1 MITTPSQQTR
11 TQTTM
16 PLLVCHESFPSTGE
30 TLYGLSHGIG
40 TPFWWHPAPNWGQ
53 STMSQSDVKADENA
67 YIPCISILFGRFSEE
82 CEQVLPSNKS
92 TCPNHEQREECAW
105 ANRSTSGV
113 SAWNVVNRPLTPVQH
128 RGHEI
133 GQCHGPSD

>member
-1 MITTPSQQTR
+1 
-11 TQTTM
+11 
-16 PLLVCHESFPSTGE
+16 
-30 TLYGLSHGIG
+30 
-40 TPFWWHPAPNWGQ
+40 
-53 STMSQSDVKADENA
+53 MSQCDVKADENA

-133 GQCHGPSD
+133 GQCHGPSDWPCQREEGPR

>member
-1 MITTPSQQTR
+1 
-11 TQTTM
+11 
-16 PLLVCHESFPSTGE
+16 
-30 TLYGLSHGIG
+30 
-40 TPFWWHPAPNWGQ
+40 
-53 STMSQSDVKADENA
+53 MSQCDVKADENA

-113 SAWNVVNRPLTPVQH
+113 SAWNVVNKPLTPFGLAKRFTSYYNEYAISHSSSWWYSMARPKSQDKRNALLAAAIELIAEQGLSVPTSK
-128 RGHEI
+128 I
-133 GQCHGPSD
+133 